1 VVKAGLG
8 IITAAGVVAEIV
20 KDSSQRAVMLVKVI
34 KILRFITT
42 IDDPELV
49 RSSLEQVIEMLDEE
63 MNRK

>member
-1 VVKAGLG
+1 MVKAGLG

>member
-1 VVKAGLG
+1 M
-8 IITAAGVVAEIV
+8 AEIV